1 MDFADRLKFLKIF
14 NLTLTKAK
22 SGAVY
27 GTVWLCCKYHRIW
40 RNTKWRVAHT
50 DSGNLVLR
58 TCTHNKRRARR
69 IAAPLASRSGR
80 SAAAAF

>member
-1 MDFADRLKFLKIF
+1 MSLIGV
-14 NLTLTKAK
+14 TLIKAM
-22 SGAVY
+22 SGAVSCT
-27 GTVWLCCKYHRIW
+27 GLVCCKYHRIW
-40 RNTKWRVAHT
+40 RNTEWRVAHT